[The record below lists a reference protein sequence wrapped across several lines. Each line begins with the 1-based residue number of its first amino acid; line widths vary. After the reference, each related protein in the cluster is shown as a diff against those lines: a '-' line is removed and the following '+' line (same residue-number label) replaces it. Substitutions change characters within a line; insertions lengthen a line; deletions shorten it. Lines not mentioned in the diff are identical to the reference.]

1 MVLLSINAGSSSLK
15 VSVFDRNELNTP
27 RASLFVE
34 GIGTPNAAL
43 IPNGVYGSEDT
54 EHPVIDSFEDAAEQ
68 VKTWLSSKL
77 DVQAADIEAIGYRV
91 VHGGE
96 RYKSASLVDA
106 ELLDYLKSITPLAP
120 NHMPATL
127 TAITAFQEA
136 YPDAPQ
142 VACFDTSFFHDVPE
156 VAKMFPLPL
165 DLQKEHNIRRYGFHG
180 LSYQFLLGNFKE
192 NEGEA
197 AAGGRIIMAHLG
209 SGASIAAVKDGQPI
223 DMSMGFTPVSG
234 IMMSTRSGDLEPGL
248 VTYLQNE
255 LGMSVAEVSELVT
268 HKSGLLGVSGK
279 TADMYTLV
287 QTQHEDENVAFT
299 LDLFCYKITKTMGSY
314 IAALGGIDSIIFSG
328 GIGERSAEIRR
339 RVMENFKFL
348 GVEIDEERNEKNAR
362 QISSDTSKVGVH
374 VIQTQEDFSIIS
386 QSLAIINKGGAQ

>member
-15 VSVFDRNELNTP
+15 VSVFDQSQLNTP

-43 IPNGVYGSEDT
+43 IPDGVYGSDET
-54 EHPVIDSFEDAAEQ
+54 EHPVIDTFDDAADQ
-68 VKTWLSSKL
+68 VKSWLSSKL
-77 DVQAADIEAIGYRV
+77 NVQSSDIEAIGYRV

-96 RYKSASLVDA
+96 RYKEASLVTQD
-106 ELLDYLKSITPLAP
+106 LLDYLKSITPLAP

-127 TAITAFQEA
+127 TAINAFREA
-136 YPDAPQ
+136 YPEAPQ
-142 VACFDTSFFHDVPE
+142 VACFDTSFFHDIPE
-156 VAKMFPLPL
+156 VAKMFPIPL

-180 LSYQFLLGNFKE
+180 LSYQFLLNSFKE

-197 AAGGRIIMAHLG
+197 ASKGRVIMAHLG
-209 SGASIAAVKDGQPI
+209 SGASIAATKDGAPI

-268 HKSGLLGVSGK
+268 HKSGLLGVSGV

-287 QTQHEDENVAFT
+287 QTQSENENVAFT
-299 LDLFCYKITKTMGSY
+299 LDLFSYKITKTIGSY

-328 GIGERSAEIRR
+328 GIGERSAEIRS
-339 RVMENFKFL
+339 RVLKNFGFL
-348 GVEIDEERNEKNAR
+348 GLELDDERNAKNAR
-362 QISSDTSKVGVH
+362 QISTDSSKVGVH
-374 VIQTQEDFSIIS
+374 VIQTQEDYSIIT
-386 QSLAIINKGGAQ
+386 QSLAVINKGGE

>member
-15 VSVFDRNELNTP
+15 VSVFDRTQLNSP
-27 RASLFVE
+27 RASLSVE

-43 IPNGVYGSEDT
+43 IPDGVYGSDQT
-54 EHPVIDSFEDAAEQ
+54 EHPVIDSFDDAADQ
-68 VKTWLSSKL
+68 VKSWLSSKL
-77 DVQAADIEAIGYRV
+77 NVQAADIEAIGYRV

-96 RYKSASLVDA
+96 RYKEASLVTED
-106 ELLDYLKSITPLAP
+106 LLSYLKSITPLAP

-127 TAITAFQEA
+127 TAITAFRDA

-142 VACFDTSFFHDVPE
+142 VACFDTSFFHDIPE

-180 LSYQFLLGNFKE
+180 LSYQFLLNSFKE
-192 NEGEA
+192 NEGEVA
-197 AAGGRIIMAHLG
+197 AKGRVIMAHLG
-209 SGASIAAVKDGQPI
+209 SGASIAATKDGAPI

-268 HKSGLLGVSGK
+268 HKSGLLGVSGV

-287 QTQHEDENVAFT
+287 QTQHENENIAFT
-299 LDLFCYKITKTMGSY
+299 LDLFSYKITKTIGSY
-314 IAALGGIDSIIFSG
+314 IAALGGVDSIIFSG
-328 GIGERSAEIRR
+328 GIGERSAEIRS
-339 RVMENFKFL
+339 RVLKNFGFL
-348 GVEIDEERNEKNAR
+348 GLELDEERNGKNAR
-362 QISSDTSKVGVH
+362 QISTDSSKVGVH
-374 VIQTQEDFSIIS
+374 VIQTQEDYSIIT
-386 QSLAIINKGGAQ
+386 QSLKVINKGDE